1 MTINWSKLSKTL
13 KPKTIGMLEEVS
25 LPMFGVDD
33 ITAKV
38 DTGAYSGSLHATS
51 IKELVKDKS
60 KVLSFKPHGKTTAV
74 TVNKFHSRRVKS
86 SSGHISTRYA
96 IDTEVVIRGK
106 KYPITITLSDRSS
119 MKYPMLIGRKFL
131 RTHGFLVDVTIN
143 NK

>member
-1 MTINWSKLSKTL
+1 MTINWKSLSKTL

-25 LPMFGVDD
+25 LPKFGVEG

-51 IKELVKDKS
+51 IKESLNVKLKA
-60 KVLSFKPHGKTTAV
+60 LSFKPHGQTTAV
-74 TVNKFHSRRVKS
+74 TVSKFHSRRVKS

-96 IDTEVVIRGK
+96 IDTEVTIRGK
-106 KYPITITLSDRSS
+106 QYPITITLSDRSS

>member
-1 MTINWSKLSKTL
+1 MTIKWKSLSKTL

-25 LPMFGVDD
+25 LPKFGVSG

-51 IKELVKDKS
+51 IKELVMDKS
-60 KVLSFKPHGKTTAV
+60 KVLSFKPHGQTTIV
-74 TVNKFHSRRVKS
+74 TVDKFHSRRVKS

-96 IDTEVVIRGK
+96 IDTEIIIKAKR
-106 KYPITITLSDRSS
+106 YPITITLSDRSS

>member
-74 TVNKFHSRRVKS
+74 TVNKFHIPGTQLPRVDNVGPFLLKE
-86 SSGHISTRYA
+86 A
-96 IDTEVVIRGK
+96 IRERVSAELTQLLTQDARECN
-106 KYPITITLSDRSS
+106 
-119 MKYPMLIGRKFL
+119 RKCCEQHV
-131 RTHGFLVDVTIN
+131 RPRV
-143 NK
+143 